1 MKAAKES
8 DAMNA
13 EQHARESIRVART
26 TRELLKIFSAAYHSF
41 REHQSGDD
49 EPGPMRL
56 CLEMGFPKI

>member
-49 EPGPMRL
+49 EPMRL
-56 CLEMGFPKI
+56 CLKMGFPKI